1 MQTLIVRLVRSIIAS
16 STVLGSSISFG
27 VTVNVF
33 VSSKI
38 FLTVN
43 DSARWFRVQGS
54 GSTR

>member
-1 MQTLIVRLVRSIIAS
+1 MHTLIVRLVRRMTAS
-16 STVLGSSISFG
+16 STVLGSSISFD
-27 VTVNVF
+27 VIVNDF

-43 DSARWFRVQGS
+43 DSVTWFRVQGS